1 MMFFLFVEVD
11 VERLRL
17 LLIEIYQRLK
27 GVTSLAG
34 QGLDHETILI
44 YVFEHNSSC
53 YLLLFNKKEKRS
65 FS

>member
-44 YVFEHNSSC
+44 YVFEHTSSC